1 MGALCGGPLSDH
13 IGRKPVLILGGCLVG
28 IGGLIHTAAVH
39 LALVLLSMY
48 CCFLLGALL

>member
-1 MGALCGGPLSDH
+1 MGALCSGPLSDH
-13 IGRKPVLILGGCLVG
+13 IGRKPMLMLGGCLVC

-39 LALVLLSMY
+39 LALVLLSM